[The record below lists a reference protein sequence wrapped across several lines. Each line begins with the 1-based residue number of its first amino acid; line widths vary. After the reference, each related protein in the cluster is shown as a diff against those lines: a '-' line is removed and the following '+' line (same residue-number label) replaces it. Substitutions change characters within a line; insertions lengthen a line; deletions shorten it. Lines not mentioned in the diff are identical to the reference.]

1 MEIQQLRCLVAVAE
15 HGSFTKAAAAV
26 HLTQPSLSHAVAK
39 LESELRMQ
47 LFHRSSRG
55 VTFTPAGHSILEPA
69 RRVLSALDDIDAT
82 VSSLRGMTEGTV
94 RVVSTR
100 SFTASIADAVS
111 EFRRQFP
118 QMKVTVGAS
127 RTESEVHALIAS
139 GDCDIAF
146 ARVDR
151 TPPELSADV
160 LDVESLAAIVPRR
173 HDPHPDASDITWP
186 QAAELP
192 LIVPPVGNQ
201 ARLALDRVFAAH
213 DARMTVAVENE
224 DYESTLE
231 MVRAGVGACLGTQG
245 VSRLPNGAR
254 MKTIIPVS
262 VTKIGLVYRPGTLA
276 PAVSAFRMIALQSFS
291 GRYQERTPMAANS

>member
-100 SFTASIADAVS
+100 SFTASIADVVS
-111 EFRRQFP
+111 EFCRQFP
-118 QMKVTVGAS
+118 QMKVTMGAP
-127 RTESEVHALIAS
+127 RTESEVHALVAS

-151 TPPELSADV
+151 TPLELSAAV
-160 LDVESLAAIVPRR
+160 LDVESLAVIVPRF
-173 HDPHPDASDITWP
+173 HDPYPDASDITWS
-186 QAAELP
+186 QAARLP

-245 VSRLPNGAR
+245 VSRLPDGAR
-254 MKTIIPVS
+254 MKTIVPVS
-262 VTKIGLVYRPGTLA
+262 ETKIGLLCRPGALA
-276 PAVSAFRMIALQSFS
+276 PAVSAFRTIALQFFP
-291 GRYQERTPMAANS
+291 RQNQVRPPMAANS